1 MDTSCLFFWRI
12 SCFLI
17 ISFFFASTLTRWA
30 LRRLAANSF
39 CFLNFFSAMAFAFAF
54 VSLAFLTFFSD
65 NFKSS
70 IRRAIFMAFSCFFF
84 LRASAPFEF
93 FMAFSCRFFCSASR
107 RFARSLRFVA
117 LSFCFFSSNL
127 ADPSVLRFIFA
138 MNFFILSFR
147 ALSRAFRFAI
157 LSRCLLCLAAFS
169 FANFSIIFWAR
180 SYHAPLCWRGFLVG
194 FFFFLPLTAAAL
206 AFFSAAFFFAFSHF
220 AFFSAI
226 PIVAFYILLSRRFS
240 KFSDRFLLFLRGN
253 FFLSEEHHLFL
264 SSLCPS
270 HVPIGQANL
279 VSPLSETAQLGQA
292 PPQSHD
298 LREPIQTERT
308 RQTRYRRKSQPR

>member
-70 IRRAIFMAFSCFFF
+70 IRRAIFIAFSRFFF

-127 ADPSVLRFIFA
+127 ADTSVLRFIFA

-194 FFFFLPLTAAAL
+194 LFFLPLTAAAL
-206 AFFSAAFFFAFSHF
+206 AFFSAAS
-220 AFFSAI
+220 S
-226 PIVAFYILLSRRFS
+226 
-240 KFSDRFLLFLRGN
+240 
-253 FFLSEEHHLFL
+253 L
-264 SSLCPS
+264 SSHTLPS
-270 HVPIGQANL
+270 FLPF
-279 VSPLSETAQLGQA
+279 PLSL
-292 PPQSHD
+292 SLH
-298 LREPIQTERT
+298 
-308 RQTRYRRKSQPR
+308 S